1 MVFSLAMV
9 IMSLMSCFARV
20 SLLLCEKKHGV
31 LLINCKRHGIIV
43 AAMNSELDSRCKTSS
58 SQTIALSA
66 AANAVDANPARL
78 LQEHARQ
85 ILGVA
90 VDFTSAIPSL
100 LLMLVNTQRL

>member
-1 MVFSLAMV
+1 MMIKA
-9 IMSLMSCFARV
+9 LMSCFAHV

>member
-1 MVFSLAMV
+1 MV
-9 IMSLMSCFARV
+9 IMSLMSCFADV
-20 SLLLCEKKHGV
+20 SMLLCEKRNGV

-43 AAMNSELDSRCKTSS
+43 AAMNSELDSKCKTSS

-66 AANAVDANPARL
+66 AANAVDVNPARL

-85 ILGVA
+85 SLGAA
-90 VDFTSAIPSL
+90 VVFTSAIPSL